1 MDHASRHRGRL
12 ARVAAGAVAAV
23 LAAGIVLVPAG
34 GTAAQVAVPSKPAI
48 VNGAVWYL
56 RNSMTTGSANST
68 FTYGTGGIPVMGD
81 WDGDGHDTVGEVR
94 PTPGAEGVVR
104 YVWYL
109 RNSNSAGPAQVM
121 PFTYGRQIFVTG
133 DLLGAIP
140 VVGDWDGNGTDTP
153 GIVYLPSDPTTDR
166 MHWHLRNSN
175 SAGPA
180 NTFLTYGVSDTPIAG
195 DWDGDGDDTIGVVRG
210 NQWLLKNGL
219 GGGAADVSFAYGSTS
234 IAELPVPGDWDG
246 NGTYTPAVLR
256 NVPTSDAEG
265 GFETWLFRNSN
276 SGGGANGQITF
287 GSDSQPVFQPV
298 ETIPRL
304 SWK

>member
-1 MDHASRHRGRL
+1 
-12 ARVAAGAVAAV
+12 V
-23 LAAGIVLVPAG
+23 
-34 GTAAQVAVPSKPAI
+34 T
-48 VNGAVWYL
+48 
-56 RNSMTTGSANST
+56 
-68 FTYGTGGIPVMGD
+68 
-81 WDGDGHDTVGEVR
+81 
-94 PTPGAEGVVR
+94 
-104 YVWYL
+104 
-109 RNSNSAGPAQVM
+109 

-153 GIVYLPSDPTTDR
+153 GIVYLPGDPSTDR

-180 NTFLTYGVSDTPIAG
+180 NTFLTYGVFDTPIAG
-195 DWDGDGDDTIGVVRG
+195 DWDGNGTDTPGVVRD

-256 NVPTSDAEG
+256 NVPPSDAEG
-265 GFETWLFRNSN
+265 GFETWLFRNGN
-276 SGGGANGQITF
+276 SSGVANGQITY